1 MDDADRAQERID
13 AENAAR
19 MQSIYSSFNTP
30 SLSEC
35 QECGEQIPL
44 KRQLIGGITHCVDCQ
59 NYLEKVAKQRRR

>member
-19 MQSIYSSFNTP
+19 MKRLYDFSTP

-44 KRQLIGGITHCVDCQ
+44 KRQLFGGVTHCVDCQ